1 MRVTEVR
8 SVIVDPGSGK
18 NWLFVRVDTDAG
30 ISGWGECYTQSDRDQ
45 SIVPHI
51 TQLGRYLTGRDPHQI
66 KHFTYMTYHDYAGKR
81 GSMELY
87 SAVSGIEQALW
98 DIIGKEAGQPV
109 YNLLGGACRTKIRVY
124 ANGWYHGAKT
134 PDTLARLAEETVR
147 RGHRA
152 LKFDPFPGPWRTHID
167 REVERAAVANVGAVR
182 AAVGPEVEILI
193 EVHRRLA
200 PMHAVRLAEQMEQF
214 NPFWFEEPV
223 SARNLDALAAAA
235 QAIRL
240 PVVTGEELYTKTE
253 FREVFEKQAAAI
265 INPDVCNTGGILELK
280 EIAAMAEPYLV
291 VVAPHNYNSTTIG
304 LAATLQV
311 AACIPN
317 FLITEY
323 FVNFQPRG
331 DEISVQPFIVTDGY
345 IDLPSGPG
353 LGLELRE
360 DVMARYPYRE
370 FPARALPH
378 PADER
383 P

>member
-1 MRVTEVR
+1 MHVTGVR
-8 SVIVDPGSGK
+8 SMIVDPGSGK

-30 ISGWGECYTQSDRDQ
+30 ISGWGECYTQADRDQ
-45 SIVPHI
+45 SIIPHI
-51 TQLGRYLTGRDPHQI
+51 TNLGRYLTGRDPHQI
-66 KHFTYMTYHDYAGKR
+66 KHFTFMAYHDYAGKR
-81 GSMELY
+81 GAMEFY
-87 SAVSGIEQALW
+87 SALSGIEQALW
-98 DIIGKEAGQPV
+98 DIVGKAANQPV
-109 YNLLGGACRTKIRVY
+109 YNLLGGACRSKIRVY

-134 PDTLARLAEETVR
+134 PDTLARLAEETVQ

-167 REVERAAVANVGAVR
+167 RTVEQAAIANVRAVR
-182 AAVGPEVEILI
+182 EAVGPDVEILV

-200 PMHAVRLAEQMEQF
+200 PMHAVRIAEQMEQF
-214 NPFWFEEPV
+214 RPFWFEEPV
-223 SARNLDALAAAA
+223 SARNLDALATAAH
-235 QAIRL
+235 AIRL
-240 PVVTGEELYTKTE
+240 PVVTGEELYTKAE
-253 FREVFEKQAAAI
+253 FREVFEKQAAEI

-291 VVAPHNYNSTTIG
+291 VVSPHNYNSTTIG

-331 DEISVQPFIVTDGY
+331 DEISVDPFVVKDGY
-345 IDLPSGPG
+345 IDLPTGPG

-360 DVMARYPYRE
+360 DVIARYPYRE
-370 FPARALPH
+370 FPARSLPH
-378 PADER
+378 SED
-383 P
+383 